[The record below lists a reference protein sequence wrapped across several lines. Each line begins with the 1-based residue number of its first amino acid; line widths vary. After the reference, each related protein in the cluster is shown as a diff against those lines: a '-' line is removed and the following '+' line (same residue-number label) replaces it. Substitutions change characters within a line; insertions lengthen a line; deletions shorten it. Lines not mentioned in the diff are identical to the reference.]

1 MKKIMLC
8 CSAGMST
15 SLLMKKMIAEAEQ
28 RGLPVEINAYGVAE
42 FAEQV
47 GHYQVVLLGPQV
59 KYMQQDLQKQADKY
73 GIRVEP
79 INMMDYGMQKGAA
92 VLDFAL
98 SLIENKNLGKIMSS
112 LYAKL
117 IDVIE
122 RQITPMAGAI
132 GQQKYVTSIRDGF
145 ITALPFMIVGSFL
158 LVFIFP
164 PFSPDTTWGFAR
176 AWLQFSLDH
185 RDALM
190 LPFNFSMG
198 VMTLFIAVGIAA
210 SLAKH
215 HHLDSLTA
223 GMLSLMSFLLVAA
236 PLKDGQIS
244 TAYFSGQG
252 IFTAILVAIYS
263 TELYAFLKRH
273 NITIRLPPEVP
284 AGVARSFEILIPVLA
299 IILTLHPLNLFI
311 EAQLG
316 MIIPEAIMS
325 LVKPLVAASDTLP
338 AILLSVLVCQVL
350 WFAGIHGALIVT
362 GIMNPFWMANL
373 SVNQAAMAAG
383 TAIPHIYVQGFWD
396 HYLLIGGVGSTLP
409 LALMLLRSKAVH
421 LRTIGRM
428 GVVPGVFNINEPIL
442 FGAPIIMNPLFFLP
456 FVLVPMV
463 NATLAYFALKLD
475 LVSRVVSMTPW
486 TTPAPI
492 GASWA
497 ANWSFSPVILCLICM
512 ATAMVM
518 YLPFLKAYE
527 KQLLAQE
534 RENAVGQADN
544 AAQTA

>member
-1 MKKIMLC
+1 M
-8 CSAGMST
+8 G
-15 SLLMKKMIAEAEQ
+15 
-28 RGLPVEINAYGVAE
+28 
-42 FAEQV
+42 
-47 GHYQVVLLGPQV
+47 
-59 KYMQQDLQKQADKY
+59 
-73 GIRVEP
+73 
-79 INMMDYGMQKGAA
+79 
-92 VLDFAL
+92 
-98 SLIENKNLGKIMSS
+98 S
-112 LYAKL
+112 LYSKL

-122 RQITPMAGAI
+122 QKITPMAGAI

-145 ITALPFMIVGSFL
+145 IAALPFMIVGSFM

-176 AWLQFSLDH
+176 AWLQFSLEH
-185 RDALM
+185 RASLM

-198 VMTLFIAVGIAA
+198 IMTLFIAVGIAA
-210 SLAKH
+210 SLARH
-215 HHLDSLTA
+215 HNLDPLTS
-223 GMLSLMSFLLVAA
+223 GMLSLMAFLLVAA
-236 PLKDGQIS
+236 PLRDGQIS

-284 AGVARSFEILIPVLA
+284 TGVARSFEILIPVLA
-299 IILTLHPLNLFI
+299 VILTLHPLNLFI

-338 AILLSVLVCQVL
+338 AILISVLVCQVL

-373 SVNQAAMAAG
+373 SVNQAAMAASQ
-383 TAIPHIYVQGFWD
+383 AIPHIYVQGFWD

-409 LALMLLRSKAVH
+409 LALLLMRSKAVH

-428 GVVPGVFNINEPIL
+428 GIVPGMFNINEPIL
-442 FGAPIIMNPLFFLP
+442 FGAPIIMNPLFFIP

-463 NATLAYFALKLD
+463 NATLAYFALDFD
-475 LVSRVVSMTPW
+475 LVSRVVQMTPW

-497 ANWSFSPVILCLICM
+497 ANWTFSPVILCLICM
-512 ATAMVM
+512 ATSAVM
-518 YLPFLKAYE
+518 YFPFLKAYE
-527 KQLLAQE
+527 KQLLEQKTDKTTE
-534 RENAVGQADN
+534 HNTT
-544 AAQTA
+544 AQTGAA

>member
-1 MKKIMLC
+1 
-8 CSAGMST
+8 
-15 SLLMKKMIAEAEQ
+15 
-28 RGLPVEINAYGVAE
+28 
-42 FAEQV
+42 
-47 GHYQVVLLGPQV
+47 
-59 KYMQQDLQKQADKY
+59 
-73 GIRVEP
+73 
-79 INMMDYGMQKGAA
+79 
-92 VLDFAL
+92 
-98 SLIENKNLGKIMSS
+98 MSS
-112 LYAKL
+112 LYSKL
-117 IDVIE
+117 ISIIE
-122 RQITPMAGAI
+122 QKITPMAGAV

-145 ITALPFMIVGSFL
+145 ITALPFMIVGSFM

-164 PFSPDTTWGFAR
+164 PFSPDTTWGFAQ
-176 AWLQFSLDH
+176 AWLKFSLDH

-198 VMTLFIAVGIAA
+198 IMTLFISVGIAA

-215 HHLDSLTA
+215 HELDPLTA
-223 GMLSLMSFLLVAA
+223 GMLSLMAFLLVAA
-236 PLKDGQIS
+236 PLKDGHIS

-263 TELYAFLKRH
+263 TELYAFLKRN

-284 AGVARSFEILIPVLA
+284 TGVARSFEILVPVLA
-299 IILTLHPLNLFI
+299 VVVTLHPLNLFI
-311 EAQLG
+311 ESQLG

-338 AILLSVLVCQVL
+338 AVLLSVLVCQVL

-383 TAIPHIYVQGFWD
+383 SAIPHIYVQGFWD

-409 LALMLLRSKAVH
+409 LAFLLLRSKAIH

-428 GVVPGVFNINEPIL
+428 GVVPGLFNINEPIL

-463 NATLAYFALKLD
+463 NATLAWFALDLD

-497 ANWSFSPVILCLICM
+497 ANWSFSPVILCLMCM
-512 ATAMVM
+512 VTSAAM

-527 KQLLAQE
+527 KQLMEQE
-534 RENAVGQADN
+534 NENAVEHSQD
-544 AAQTA
+544 AAQSA

>member
-1 MKKIMLC
+1 
-8 CSAGMST
+8 
-15 SLLMKKMIAEAEQ
+15 
-28 RGLPVEINAYGVAE
+28 
-42 FAEQV
+42 
-47 GHYQVVLLGPQV
+47 
-59 KYMQQDLQKQADKY
+59 
-73 GIRVEP
+73 
-79 INMMDYGMQKGAA
+79 
-92 VLDFAL
+92 
-98 SLIENKNLGKIMSS
+98 MSS

-122 RQITPMAGAI
+122 RQITPLAGAI

-284 AGVARSFEILIPVLA
+284 AGVARSFEILIPVLVVIA
-299 IILTLHPLNLFI
+299 TLHPLNLFI
-311 EAQLG
+311 EAQTG
-316 MIIPEAIMS
+316 MILPQAIMH
-325 LVKPLVAASDTLP
+325 LLEPLVSASDSLP
-338 AILLSVLVCQVL
+338 AILLSVLMCQIF
-350 WFAGIHGALIVT
+350 WFAGIHGSLIVT

-373 SVNQAAMAAG
+373 SANQAALAAG
-383 TAIPHIYVQGFWD
+383 AALPHVYLQGFWD

-409 LALMLLRSKAVH
+409 LAFLLLRSRATH
-421 LRTIGRM
+421 LRTIGKM
-428 GVVPGVFNINEPIL
+428 GIVPSFFNINEPIL
-442 FGAPIIMNPLFFLP
+442 FGAPIIMNPMMFIP
-456 FVLVPMV
+456 FVCVPMV
-463 NATLAYFALKLD
+463 NAVLAYGATRLGWL
-475 LVSRVVSMTPW
+475 SQVVSLTPW

-497 ANWSFSPVILCLICM
+497 ANWTLSPVVMCLICM
-512 ATAMVM
+512 VM
-518 YLPFLKAYE
+518 SAVIYLPFLRAYE
-527 KQLLAQE
+527 RSLMKTEVEKAKNSVPVAE
-534 RENAVGQADN
+534 TVS
-544 AAQTA
+544 

>member
-98 SLIENKNLGKIMSS
+98 SLIENMSS

-122 RQITPMAGAI
+122 RQITPLAGAI

>member
-1 MKKIMLC
+1 
-8 CSAGMST
+8 
-15 SLLMKKMIAEAEQ
+15 
-28 RGLPVEINAYGVAE
+28 
-42 FAEQV
+42 
-47 GHYQVVLLGPQV
+47 
-59 KYMQQDLQKQADKY
+59 
-73 GIRVEP
+73 
-79 INMMDYGMQKGAA
+79 
-92 VLDFAL
+92 
-98 SLIENKNLGKIMSS
+98 MSS

-122 RQITPMAGAI
+122 RQITPLAGAI

-284 AGVARSFEILIPVLA
+284 AGVARSFEILIPVLVVIA
-299 IILTLHPLNLFI
+299 TLHPLNLFI
-311 EAQLG
+311 EAQTG
-316 MIIPEAIMS
+316 MILPQAIMH
-325 LVKPLVAASDTLP
+325 LLEPLVSASDSLP
-338 AILLSVLVCQVL
+338 AILLSVLMCQIF
-350 WFAGIHGALIVT
+350 WFAGIHGSLIVT

-373 SVNQAAMAAG
+373 SANQAALAAG
-383 TAIPHIYVQGFWD
+383 TVLPHVYLQGFWD

-409 LALMLLRSKAVH
+409 LAFLLLRSRATH
-421 LRTIGRM
+421 LRTIGKM
-428 GVVPGVFNINEPIL
+428 GIVPSFFNINEPIL
-442 FGAPIIMNPLFFLP
+442 FGAPIIMNPMMFIP
-456 FVLVPMV
+456 FVCVPMV
-463 NATLAYFALKLD
+463 NAVLAYGATRLGWL
-475 LVSRVVSMTPW
+475 SQVVSLTPW

-497 ANWSFSPVILCLICM
+497 ANWTLSPVVMCLICM
-512 ATAMVM
+512 VM
-518 YLPFLKAYE
+518 SAVIYLPFLRAYE
-527 KQLLAQE
+527 RSLMKTEVEKAKNSVPVAE
-534 RENAVGQADN
+534 TVS
-544 AAQTA
+544 

>member
-1 MKKIMLC
+1 
-8 CSAGMST
+8 
-15 SLLMKKMIAEAEQ
+15 
-28 RGLPVEINAYGVAE
+28 
-42 FAEQV
+42 
-47 GHYQVVLLGPQV
+47 
-59 KYMQQDLQKQADKY
+59 
-73 GIRVEP
+73 
-79 INMMDYGMQKGAA
+79 
-92 VLDFAL
+92 
-98 SLIENKNLGKIMSS
+98 MSS

-117 IDVIE
+117 IAVIE
-122 RQITPMAGAI
+122 QKITPMAGAI

-215 HHLDSLTA
+215 HNLDSLTA

-299 IILTLHPLNLFI
+299 IVLTLHPLNLFI

-350 WFAGIHGALIVT
+350 WFTGIHGALIVT

-373 SVNQAAMAAG
+373 SINQAAMAAG

-456 FVLVPMV
+456 FVLVPMI

-497 ANWSFSPVILCLICM
+497 ANWSFSPVIMCLICM

-527 KQLLAQE
+527 KQLLEQE
-534 RENAVGQADN
+534 HAN
-544 AAQTA
+544 AAAQAESAPQSA

>member
-1 MKKIMLC
+1 
-8 CSAGMST
+8 
-15 SLLMKKMIAEAEQ
+15 
-28 RGLPVEINAYGVAE
+28 
-42 FAEQV
+42 
-47 GHYQVVLLGPQV
+47 
-59 KYMQQDLQKQADKY
+59 
-73 GIRVEP
+73 
-79 INMMDYGMQKGAA
+79 
-92 VLDFAL
+92 
-98 SLIENKNLGKIMSS
+98 MSS

-117 IDVIE
+117 IAVIE
-122 RQITPMAGAI
+122 QKITPMAGAI

-215 HHLDSLTA
+215 HNLDSLTA

-299 IILTLHPLNLFI
+299 IVLTLHPLNLFI

-373 SVNQAAMAAG
+373 SINQAAMAAG

-409 LALMLLRSKAVH
+409 LALMLLIKAPWVT
-421 LRTIGRM
+421 LATEDCGLKFSARNQFAGSVTRIT
-428 GVVPGVFNINEPIL
+428 E
-442 FGAPIIMNPLFFLP
+442 GA
-456 FVLVPMV
+456 V
-463 NATLAYFALKLD
+463 NATVHIKTDAGFAIIAVVTNESQEEMKL
-475 LVSRVVSMTPW
+475 VEGSRVI
-486 TTPAPI
+486 ALI
-492 GASWA
+492 KASA
-497 ANWSFSPVILCLICM
+497 I
-512 ATAMVM
+512 
-518 YLPFLKAYE
+518 
-527 KQLLAQE
+527 LLAT
-534 RENAVGQADN
+534 RA
-544 AAQTA
+544 

>member
-1 MKKIMLC
+1 
-8 CSAGMST
+8 MST
-15 SLLMKKMIAEAEQ
+15 
-28 RGLPVEINAYGVAE
+28 
-42 FAEQV
+42 
-47 GHYQVVLLGPQV
+47 
-59 KYMQQDLQKQADKY
+59 
-73 GIRVEP
+73 
-79 INMMDYGMQKGAA
+79 
-92 VLDFAL
+92 
-98 SLIENKNLGKIMSS
+98 
-112 LYAKL
+112 LYSKL
-117 IDVIE
+117 ISVIE
-122 RQITPMAGAI
+122 EKITPMAGVV

-145 ITALPFMIVGSFL
+145 ITALPFMIVGSFM

-164 PFSPDTTWGFAR
+164 PFSPDTQWGFAR
-176 AWLQFSLDH
+176 AWLQFSLEN
-185 RDALM
+185 RESLM

-198 VMTLFIAVGIAA
+198 IMTIFISVGIAA
-210 SLAKH
+210 SLARH
-215 HHLDSLTA
+215 HGLDPLTS
-223 GMLSLMSFLLVAA
+223 GMLSLMGFLLVAA
-236 PLKDGQIS
+236 PLKEGQIS

-252 IFTAILVAIYS
+252 IFTAILVAIYT

-284 AGVARSFEILIPVLA
+284 TGVARSFEILIPVLA
-299 IILTLHPLNLFI
+299 VVLTLHPLNLFI
-311 EAQLG
+311 ETQLG

-383 TAIPHIYVQGFWD
+383 AAIPHIYVQGFWD

-409 LALMLLRSKAVH
+409 LAFLLMRSKAVH

-428 GVVPGVFNINEPIL
+428 GVVPGLFNINEPIL
-442 FGAPIIMNPLFFLP
+442 FGAPIIMNPLFFIP

-463 NATLAYFALKLD
+463 NATFAYFALDLD

-497 ANWSFSPVILCLICM
+497 ANWTFSPVILCLLCM
-512 ATAMVM
+512 VSSAIM
-518 YLPFLKAYE
+518 YFPFLKAYE
-527 KQLLAQE
+527 KQLLEQESENTELQGANAQSE
-534 RENAVGQADN
+534 
-544 AAQTA
+544 TA